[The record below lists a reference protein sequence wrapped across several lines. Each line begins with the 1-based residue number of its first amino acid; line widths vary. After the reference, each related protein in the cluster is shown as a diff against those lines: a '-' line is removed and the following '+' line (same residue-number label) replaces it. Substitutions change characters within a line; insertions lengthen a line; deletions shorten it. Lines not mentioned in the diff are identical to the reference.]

1 MARRGG
7 GRYLSSNRSY
17 RSGRSV
23 GVERALQHIE
33 DARVLSEELGGT
45 DKDVK
50 AYFFSLSEEEI
61 SSLLVEYGTRYG
73 DPAREY
79 AFNTL
84 GQWKSGRVKMSGTV
98 AERLFNLLPPR
109 MPIGVKYKLTENL
122 WEHFGPKSKKRLRI
136 GLDADLGSTVE
147 AVQAHFEEVV
157 LQHRIPD
164 QLERRFNWLAS
175 GDVEVKQHLLNHLRS
190 QERLLLSEG
199 ARLQL
204 PVMIDHLKQD
214 NEALTTRVSQMLKIG
229 KHELELLIDPD
240 AEGCRLEEWT
250 PPTRPRTETSS
261 GGGINWGF
269 LIIAGLL
276 IWALTKCSGQ

>member
-1 MARRGG
+1 M
-7 GRYLSSNRSY
+7 
-17 RSGRSV
+17 
-23 GVERALQHIE
+23 ERALQHIE

-50 AYFFSLSEEEI
+50 AYFFSLRDEEMG
-61 SSLLVEYGTRYG
+61 SLLEEYATRYG

-79 AFNTL
+79 AVNTL

-214 NEALTTRVSQMLKIG
+214 DEALTTRVSQMLKIG

-240 AEGCRLEEWT
+240 AEGCRFEEWT

-269 LIIAGLL
+269 LIIAALL
-276 IWALTKCSGQ
+276 IWALAKCSGQ

>member
-1 MARRGG
+1 MARRGRG
-7 GRYLSSNRSY
+7 SYRSSNRSY
-17 RSGRSV
+17 RSERSV
-23 GVERALQHIE
+23 GMERALQHIE

-50 AYFFSLSEEEI
+50 AYFFSLPVEEMG
-61 SSLLVEYGTRYG
+61 SLLEEYATRYG

-79 AFNTL
+79 AVNTL
-84 GQWKSGRVKMSGTV
+84 GDWKSGRVKMSGTV

-204 PVMIDHLKQD
+204 PVMMDHLKQD
-214 NEALTTRVSQMLKIG
+214 DEALTTRVSQMLKIG

-240 AEGCRLEEWT
+240 AEGCRFEEWT

-269 LIIAGLL
+269 LIIAALL
-276 IWALTKCSGQ
+276 IWALAKCSGQ

>member
-1 MARRGG
+1 MARRGRG
-7 GRYLSSNRSY
+7 SYRSSNRSY
-17 RSGRSV
+17 GSGRSV
-23 GVERALQHIE
+23 GMERALQHNE

-50 AYFFSLSEEEI
+50 AYFFSLRDEEMG
-61 SSLLVEYGTRYG
+61 SLLEEYATRYG

-79 AFNTL
+79 AVNTL

-214 NEALTTRVSQMLKIG
+214 DEALTTRVSQMLKIG

-240 AEGCRLEEWT
+240 AEGCRFEEWT

-269 LIIAGLL
+269 LIIAALL
-276 IWALTKCSGQ
+276 IWALAKCSGQ

>member
-1 MARRGG
+1 MARRGRG
-7 GRYLSSNRSY
+7 SYRSSNRSY

-23 GVERALQHIE
+23 GMERALQHIE

-50 AYFFSLSEEEI
+50 AYFFSLPDEEMG
-61 SSLLVEYGTRYG
+61 SLLVEYGTRYG
-73 DPAREY
+73 DQAREY

-147 AVQAHFEEVV
+147 AVQTHFEEVV

-204 PVMIDHLKQD
+204 PVMVDHLKQD

-250 PPTRPRTETSS
+250 PPARPRTETSS

-269 LIIAGLL
+269 LIIAAFL
-276 IWALTKCSGQ
+276 IWALAKCSGQ

>member
-1 MARRGG
+1 M
-7 GRYLSSNRSY
+7 
-17 RSGRSV
+17 
-23 GVERALQHIE
+23 ERALQHIE

-50 AYFFSLSEEEI
+50 AYFFSLSDEEMG
-61 SSLLVEYGTRYG
+61 SLLDEYATRYG

-79 AFNTL
+79 AVNTL
-84 GQWKSGRVKMSGTV
+84 GDWKSGRVKMSGTV

-109 MPIGVKYKLTENL
+109 MPIGIKYKLTENL

-136 GLDADLGSTVE
+136 GLEADLGSTVE
-147 AVQAHFEEVV
+147 AVKAHFDEVV
-157 LQHRIPD
+157 VQHRIPD
-164 QLERRFNWLAS
+164 QLERRFNWLAC
-175 GDVEVKQHLLNHLRS
+175 GDVAVKQQLLNHLRS

-204 PVMIDHLKQD
+204 PVMIDHLKLD
-214 NEALTTRVSQMLKIG
+214 REALTTRVSQTLKIG

-240 AEGCRLEEWT
+240 AEGCSIEEWT
-250 PPTRPRTETSS
+250 APTRPRAEPSS

-269 LIIAGLL
+269 LIIAAFL
-276 IWALTKCSGQ
+276 IWALAKCSGQ